1 MAQMNEFQKELVAA
15 LRKFC
20 RDNIEPHMEHDD
32 LEGKF
37 RMEIFKGLGE
47 YGVTGVTLPVEYG
60 GAGLTYSD
68 YCLVLE
74 EIAKFSVP
82 YAVTVSVSSM
92 VQTIIKDYGNEAQ
105 KQKYLPAL
113 TSGEEIGA
121 FALSESHAG
130 SDAASLKTT
139 ARKTE
144 GGYLLNGT
152 KMWITSG
159 GIAKTYI
166 VMVRTGGEG
175 SKGVSAFIVRD
186 GDKGFSFGKAE
197 KKMGWKTSPTRELV
211 FENCFVP
218 DENILLAEGKG
229 FNVAMGGLDRGRVA
243 IASIGVGC
251 AQRALDEAIK
261 YSLTRQQ
268 FKQPIF
274 DFQGLQ
280 FMLSDM
286 ATETEAS
293 RLLVQAAAR
302 SIDNNAPDSKLCS
315 MAKLKA
321 TDNAMKVTTD
331 AVQVLGGVGYT
342 SEYPVERFMRDAKV
356 LQIVEGTNQIQR
368 VVIARFLRKENE
380 QHA

>member
-1 MAQMNEFQKELVAA
+1 MNDFQKEL
-15 LRKFC
+15 LTSLGKFC
-20 RDNIEPHMEHDD
+20 QTSIEPHMEHDD
-32 LEGKF
+32 AEGKF
-37 RMEIFKGLGE
+37 RMEIFQGLGE
-47 YGVTGVTLPVEYG
+47 YGVTGVTLPEEYG
-60 GAGLTYSD
+60 GAGLSYLDYS
-68 YCLVLE
+68 YILE
-74 EIAKFSVP
+74 EIAKTSVP
-82 YAVTVSVSSM
+82 YAVTVSVSGM
-92 VQTIIKDYGNEAQ
+92 VQSILKEFGNKAQ
-105 KQKYLPAL
+105 KEQYLPAL
-113 TSGEEIGA
+113 TSGQEIGA

-130 SDAASLKTT
+130 SDAANLKTT
-139 ARKTE
+139 AKKVD
-144 GGYLLNGT
+144 GGYMLNGT

-166 VMVRTGGEG
+166 VMARTGGEG
-175 SKGVSAFIVRD
+175 AKGVSAFIVRD
-186 GDKGFSFGKAE
+186 GVKGFTFGKAE

-218 DENILLAEGKG
+218 DENLLLNEGQG
-229 FNVAMGGLDRGRVA
+229 FKVAMGGLDRGRVA
-243 IASIGVGC
+243 IGAIGVGC
-251 AQRALDEAIK
+251 AQRALDESIK
-261 YSLTRQQ
+261 YSLSRQQ

-293 RLLVQAAAR
+293 RLLVHSAAL
-302 SIDNNAPDSKLCS
+302 SIDSGSANSKLCS

-321 TDNAMKVTTD
+321 TDTAMKVTTD

-368 VVIARFLRKENE
+368 VVIARHLKKEYE

>member
-1 MAQMNEFQKELVAA
+1 MNDFQKEL
-15 LRKFC
+15 LTSLGKFC
-20 RDNIEPHMEHDD
+20 QTSIEPHMEHDD
-32 LEGKF
+32 AEGKF
-37 RMEIFKGLGE
+37 RMEIFQGLGE
-47 YGVTGVTLPVEYG
+47 YGVTGVTLPEEYG
-60 GAGLTYSD
+60 GAGLSYLDYS
-68 YCLVLE
+68 YILE
-74 EIAKFSVP
+74 EIAKTSVP
-82 YAVTVSVSSM
+82 YAVTVSVSGM
-92 VQTIIKDYGNEAQ
+92 VQSIIKEFGNKAQ
-105 KQKYLPAL
+105 KEQYLPAL
-113 TSGEEIGA
+113 TSGQEIGA

-130 SDAASLKTT
+130 SDAANLKTT
-139 ARKTE
+139 AKKVD
-144 GGYLLNGT
+144 GGYMLNGT

-166 VMVRTGGEG
+166 VMARTGSEG
-175 SKGVSAFIVRD
+175 AKGVSAFIVRD
-186 GDKGFSFGKAE
+186 GVKGFTFGKAE

-218 DENILLAEGKG
+218 DENLLLNEGQG
-229 FNVAMGGLDRGRVA
+229 FKVAMGGLDRGRVA
-243 IASIGVGC
+243 IGAIGVGC
-251 AQRALDEAIK
+251 AQRALDESIK
-261 YSLTRQQ
+261 YSLSRQQ

-293 RLLVQAAAR
+293 RLLVHSAAL
-302 SIDNNAPDSKLCS
+302 SIDSGSANSKLCS

-321 TDNAMKVTTD
+321 TDTAMKVTTD

-368 VVIARFLRKENE
+368 VVIARHLKKEYE

>member
-1 MAQMNEFQKELVAA
+1 MNDFQKELIQS
-15 LRKFC
+15 LRRYC
-20 RDNIEPHMEHDD
+20 QVSIEPYMEHDD
-32 LEGKF
+32 AEGKF
-37 RMEIFKGLGE
+37 RMEIFRGLGE
-47 YGVTGVTLPVEYG
+47 YGITGMTMPTEYG
-60 GAGLTYSD
+60 GSGLSYSD
-68 YCLVLE
+68 YCLALE
-74 EIAKFSVP
+74 ELAKTSVP
-82 YAVTVSVSSM
+82 YAVTISVSSM
-92 VQTIIKDYGNEAQ
+92 VQTIINEFGTKVQ
-105 KQKYLPAL
+105 KEKYLPAL
-113 TSGEEIGA
+113 TAGEEIGA

-130 SDAASLKTT
+130 SDAANLKTT
-139 ARKTE
+139 AKKTE
-144 GGYLLNGT
+144 GGYVLNGT

-159 GIAKTYI
+159 GVAKTYI
-166 VMVRTGGEG
+166 VMARTGGEG

-186 GDKGFSFGKAE
+186 GMKGFSYGKAE

-218 DENILLAEGKG
+218 EENRLLEEGKG
-229 FNVAMGGLDRGRVA
+229 FKVAMGGLDRGRVA
-243 IASIGVGC
+243 IAAIGVGC
-251 AQRALDEAIK
+251 AERALAESIK

-286 ATETEAS
+286 ATETMAS
-293 RLLVQAAAR
+293 RLLVQSAATLLD
-302 SIDNNAPDSKLCS
+302 SGKPDSKICS

-321 TDNAMKVTTD
+321 TDTAMKVTTD
-331 AVQVLGGVGYT
+331 AVQILGGVGYT

-368 VVIARFLRKENE
+368 VVIARHLKRENE

>member
-1 MAQMNEFQKELVAA
+1 MNDFQKELCNS

-20 RDNIEPHMEHDD
+20 QESIEPHMEHDD
-32 LEGKF
+32 SEGKF
-37 RMEIFKGLGE
+37 RMDIFKGLGA
-47 YGVTGVTLPVEYG
+47 YGVTGVTMPEEYG
-60 GAGLTYSD
+60 GAGLTYLD
-68 YCLVLE
+68 YCYVLE
-74 EIAKFSVP
+74 EIAKASVP

-92 VQTIIKDYGNEAQ
+92 VQAILNQYGTKAQ
-105 KQKYLPAL
+105 KEKYLAAL

-139 ARKTE
+139 AKKVE
-144 GGYLLNGT
+144 GGYVLNGT

-166 VMVRTGGEG
+166 VMARTGGEG
-175 SKGVSAFIVRD
+175 AKGVSAFIIRD
-186 GDKGFSFGKAE
+186 GAEGFTFGKAE
-197 KKMGWKTSPTRELV
+197 KKMGWKTSPTRELI
-211 FENCFVP
+211 FQNCFVSTE
-218 DENILLAEGKG
+218 DMLLEEGKG
-229 FNVAMGGLDRGRVA
+229 FTVAMGGLDRGRVA
-243 IASIGVGC
+243 IAAIGVGC
-251 AQRALDEAIK
+251 AQRALDEAVR
-261 YSLTRQQ
+261 YSLTREQ

-280 FMLSDM
+280 FMLADM
-286 ATETEAS
+286 ALEVVSS
-293 RLLVQAAAR
+293 RLMVHSAAK
-302 SIDNNAPDSKLCS
+302 SIDDKATDSKLCS

-321 TDNAMKVTTD
+321 TDAAMKVTTD

-368 VVIARFLRKENE
+368 VVIARHLKKEYE
-380 QHA
+380 SHA

>member
-1 MAQMNEFQKELVAA
+1 MNDFQKELIQN

-20 RDNIEPHMEHDD
+20 VSSIEPHMEHDD
-32 LEGKF
+32 HEGKF
-37 RMEIFKGLGE
+37 RMEIFRGLGE
-47 YGVTGVTLPVEYG
+47 YGVTGVTVPEEFG
-60 GAGLTYSD
+60 GAGLSYVDYS
-68 YCLVLE
+68 LILE
-74 EIAKFSVP
+74 EIAKTSVP

-92 VQTIIKDYGNEAQ
+92 VQTILNEYGTKTQ
-105 KQKYLPAL
+105 KEKYLPEL
-113 TSGEEIGA
+113 TSGQEIGA
-121 FALSESHAG
+121 FALSESHSG
-130 SDAASLKTT
+130 SDAAAMKAT
-139 ARKTE
+139 AKKVD
-144 GGYLLNGT
+144 GGYILNGT

-159 GIAKTYI
+159 GIAKTYV
-166 VMVRTGGEG
+166 VMARTGGEG
-175 SKGVSAFIVRD
+175 SKGVSAFIVEN
-186 GDKGFSFGKAE
+186 GMKGFSFGKAE
-197 KKMGWKTSPTRELV
+197 KKMGWKPSPTRELV

-218 DENILLAEGKG
+218 DENRLLQEGQG
-229 FNVAMGGLDRGRVA
+229 FKVAMGGLDKGRVA
-243 IASIGVGC
+243 IGAIGVGC
-251 AQRALDEAIK
+251 AQRALDEAIR

-280 FMLSDM
+280 FMLADM

-293 RLLVQAAAR
+293 RLLIHAAAQ
-302 SIDNNAPDSKLCS
+302 SIDSGKPNSKYCS

-321 TDNAMKVTTD
+321 TDTAMKVTTD

-368 VVIARFLRKENE
+368 VVIARHLKKEYE

>member
-1 MAQMNEFQKELVAA
+1 MNEFQKELV
-15 LRKFC
+15 LNLGKFC
-20 RDNIEPHMEHDD
+20 QSSIEPHMEHDD
-32 LEGKF
+32 SEGKF
-37 RMEIFKGLGE
+37 RREIFRGLGE
-47 YGVTGVTLPVEYG
+47 YGVTGMTQPEEFG
-60 GAGLTYSD
+60 GAGLSYLD
-68 YCLVLE
+68 YTLVLE
-74 EIAKFSVP
+74 EIAKTSVP
-82 YAVTVSVSSM
+82 YAVTLSVSSM
-92 VQTIIKDYGNEAQ
+92 VQTILSEYGNKAQ
-105 KQKYLPAL
+105 REQYLPEL
-113 TSGEEIGA
+113 CSGEEIGA

-139 ARKTE
+139 AKKTQ

-166 VMVRTGGEG
+166 VMARTGSEG
-175 SKGVSAFIVRD
+175 AKGISAFIVRE
-186 GDKGFSFGKAE
+186 GMKGFSFGKAE

-218 DENILLAEGKG
+218 EENRLLDEGEGFK
-229 FNVAMGGLDRGRVA
+229 VAMGGLDKGRVA
-243 IASIGVGC
+243 IAAIGVGC
-251 AQRALDEAIK
+251 AQRALDESIR

-268 FKQPIF
+268 FKQAIF

-293 RLLVQAAAR
+293 RLMVNAAAL
-302 SIDNNAPDSKLCS
+302 SIDSGCPNSKLCS

-321 TDNAMKVTTD
+321 TDTAMKVTTD

-368 VVIARFLRKENE
+368 VVIARVLKKEYE
-380 QHA
+380 HHA

>member
-1 MAQMNEFQKELVAA
+1 MNDFQKELIQN
-15 LRKFC
+15 LRKYC
-20 RDNIEPHMEHDD
+20 QDAIEPHMEHDD
-32 LEGKF
+32 AEGRF
-37 RMEIFKGLGE
+37 RMEIFQGLGE
-47 YGVTGVTLPVEYG
+47 YGVTGITMPEEFG
-60 GAGLTYSD
+60 GMGLSYED

-92 VQTIIKDYGNEAQ
+92 VQTIINNYGNQ
-105 KQKYLPAL
+105 KQKEKYLPSL
-113 TSGEEIGA
+113 TSGQAIGA

-130 SDAASLKTT
+130 SDAANLKAT
-139 ARKTE
+139 AKKTD
-144 GGYLLNGT
+144 GGYVLNGT

-166 VMVRTGGEG
+166 VMARTGGEG
-175 SKGVSAFIVRD
+175 SKGVSAFIVED
-186 GDKGFSFGKAE
+186 GMKGFSFGKAE
-197 KKMGWKTSPTRELV
+197 KKMGWKTSPTRELI

-218 DENILLAEGKG
+218 EENLLLQEGQG
-229 FNVAMGGLDRGRVA
+229 FKVAMGGLDRGRVA

-251 AQRALDEAIK
+251 AERALSESIRYA
-261 YSLTRQQ
+261 LTRQQ
-268 FKQPIF
+268 FKQAIF

-293 RLLVQAAAR
+293 RLMVQKAAKLL
-302 SIDNNAPDSKLCS
+302 DTKTPDSKLCS

-321 TDNAMKVTTD
+321 TDTAMKVTTD
-331 AVQVLGGVGYT
+331 AVQILGGVGYT

-368 VVIARFLRKENE
+368 VVIARHLKKENE
-380 QHA
+380 SHA